1 MNVHEQVMKSMAEM
15 AEKFARLGVKLQM
28 PPPSNLTL
36 GTRYTDI
43 DLGKM
48 LTAEFKFDPKFGNP
62 MQVFQGGFLCA
73 AFDDVYGPLTYM
85 ACERPVVTIEMST
98 TYLRPFREKDEYIT
112 VRAEV
117 VARSKSLLVLKAEAK
132 NKNGKL
138 IATSTSHSLIT
149 TDQQLSLMEAKPN

>member
-1 MNVHEQVMKSMAEM
+1 MAEM

-43 DLGKM
+43 EPGKM

>member
-1 MNVHEQVMKSMAEM
+1 MKSMAEM